1 MDLTLRPGT
10 PQDVQECGRIC
21 YEAFHDVATQH
32 GFPSDFTGVEEGVAV
47 CGALIS
53 HPGFYSVV
61 AESDGRILGSNFLD
75 ERSTIAGVGPI
86 TVDPEVQNGGVGR
99 ALMLDVMERA
109 RDPGFVGTRL
119 LQSGYHN
126 RSLSLYAKLGFDP
139 RDTLAAMQG
148 PPLGEVIPGFE
159 VRLTAEDDVEGCN
172 AVCHRV
178 HGHDR
183 GGELSDAIARKTAKV
198 VERDGRIT
206 GYTTGIAFLG
216 HSVGESIEDLQ
227 ALIASAEQFTGPG
240 FLVPIRNAELFRWC
254 LERGL
259 RVVQLMTLMSVGFYQ
274 EPTAPWMPSVLY

>member
-10 PQDVQECGRIC
+10 PEDIEECGRIC
-21 YEAFHDVATQH
+21 YEAFHDIATQH

-61 AESDGRILGSNFLD
+61 AESDGRIVGSNFLD
-75 ERSTIAGVGPI
+75 ERSTIAGLGPI
-86 TVDPEVQNGGVGR
+86 TVDPQVQNGGVGR

-109 RDPGFVGTRL
+109 RQRGFVGTRL
-119 LQSGYHN
+119 VQSGYHN

-148 PPLGEVIPGFE
+148 APLGEEIPGSE
-159 VRLTAEDDVEGCN
+159 VRAAAEEDLEACN
-172 AVCHRV
+172 ALCHRV

-183 GGELSDAIARKTAKV
+183 GGELSDAIAQKTAKV

-216 HSVGESIEDLQ
+216 HSVGESNEDLR
-227 ALIASAEQFTGPG
+227 ALIASAEQFMGPG

-254 LERGL
+254 LERDL

>member
-10 PQDVQECGRIC
+10 PADAEECGRIC
-21 YEAFHDVATQH
+21 FEAFRDIATSH
-32 GFPSDFTGVEEGVAV
+32 GFPSDFTDVEEGVAV

-61 AESDGRILGSNFLD
+61 AESEGRVLGSNFLD
-75 ERSTIAGVGPI
+75 ERSAIAGVGPVS
-86 TVDPEVQNGGVGR
+86 VDPKVQDGGVGR
-99 ALMLDVMERA
+99 ALMVDVMERA
-109 RDPGFVGTRL
+109 REREFVGTRL
-119 LQSGYHN
+119 VQSGYHN
-126 RSLSLYAKLGFDP
+126 RSLSLYTKLGFDP
-139 RDTLAAMQG
+139 RETLAALQG
-148 PPLGEVIPGFE
+148 EPLGEE
-159 VRLTAEDDVEGCN
+159 VAGAVVRAATGDDVDACN
-172 AVCHRV
+172 ALCSRV

-183 GGELSDAIARKTAKV
+183 DGELRDAVGQKTTRV

-216 HSVGESIEDLQ
+216 HSVGEANEDLQ
-227 ALIASAEQFTGPG
+227 ALIGAAEEFVGPG
-240 FLVPIRNAELFRWC
+240 FLVPIRNAALFRWC